1 MERANAFERSE
12 ASTSD
17 RRLALHLL
25 RSIVQLHKTEQ
36 NQGRDYFSNAKR
48 DVESVW
54 PHSQG
59 GNQTPQSQNKETDQ
73 KRRPSVLPEPRLV
86 QLFRRQR
93 HYRSPAGDAQ
103 WATLN
108 LGAQVR
114 YSPPKLVVR
123 VQISATACLSL
134 SLVPVPVCLSA
145 CLRPCP
151 CACVRA
157 RETETERGSQ
167 REPGRARECVW
178 RKKKPVSG
186 RIAMNHGPGAHCSWT
201 PAAHPR

>member
-134 SLVPVPVCLSA
+134 SLVCA
-145 CLRPCP
+145 CACACP
-151 CACVRA
+151 CLCVCVRA
-157 RETETERGSQ
+157 RETERDRL
-167 REPGRARECVW
+167 REPGRARECVYEE
-178 RKKKPVSG
+178 G
-186 RIAMNHGPGAHCSWT
+186 RNLVTESELVLSFQG
-201 PAAHPR
+201 R

>member
-1 MERANAFERSE
+1 MPVCPSSLLSRGWRKREVVWEGVPVCMERANAFERSE

-134 SLVPVPVCLSA
+134 FSVPVPECMK
-145 CLRPCP
+145 
-151 CACVRA
+151 
-157 RETETERGSQ
+157 G
-167 REPGRARECVW
+167 REPKSLG
-178 RKKKPVSG
+178 
-186 RIAMNHGPGAHCSWT
+186 CSKE
-201 PAAHPR
+201 